1 MTLDAFEQ
9 IKNKYGFRDD
19 FNFQIWLKQFNIWAV
34 GYKEYDDKNELVK
47 KRREALNDR
56 ITAAIELKNL
66 LNECDTVH
74 DAILMESKKGVDH
87 DAMKVILDDFIK
99 CWQSNE
105 RSLPKKLGRPDKI
118 YHEGCVN
125 LLISMYKDGCH
136 TAPQC
141 NRNTY
146 KVAQYYGDFYD
157 FMIDMLPLLK
167 SFGVNLD
174 VKTTTLGDYAS
185 TFIRKRREE
194 KDKPWPFNTYAF
206 DDQIFTS
213 GINS

>member
-1 MTLDAFEQ
+1 MMLDAFEQ

-19 FNFQIWLKQFNIWAV
+19 YNFQIWLKQFNIWAL

-47 KRREALNDR
+47 KRREAFNAR

-66 LNECDTVH
+66 LNECDMVH

-105 RSLPKKLGRPDKI
+105 RSLLQKPGRPDKI
-118 YHEGCVN
+118 YHEGCVH

-146 KVAQYYGDFYD
+146 KAAQYDGDFYD

-185 TFIRKRREE
+185 KFIRKRRAE
-194 KDKPWPFNTYAF
+194 KDKPWPFNTYSF
-206 DDQIFTS
+206 KDES
-213 GINS
+213 LLPE